1 MNESEPHPAAH
12 PEPRPASHPVSNYAA
27 QPGVRGPDPARTRS
41 RLELQAALGLLAGV
55 IAMATICGAII
66 ISGWFAG
73 VLWDPAERF
82 FWAGG
87 AAGGL
92 MVASF
97 AAAAFPGGDD
107 DERAILR
114 IRLFVRI
121 GLLLLVLAPTLCI
134 GAMVA
139 DFYR

>member
-1 MNESEPHPAAH
+1 MDDSTPHPAIDSAVH
-12 PEPRPASHPVSNYAA
+12 
-27 QPGVRGPDPARTRS
+27 PGVRRPDPGRTRT

-66 ISGWFAG
+66 VSGWFAG

-82 FWAGG
+82 FWAGA

-107 DERAILR
+107 DERAIFR

-121 GLLLLVLAPTLCI
+121 GLLLLVVAPTLCI